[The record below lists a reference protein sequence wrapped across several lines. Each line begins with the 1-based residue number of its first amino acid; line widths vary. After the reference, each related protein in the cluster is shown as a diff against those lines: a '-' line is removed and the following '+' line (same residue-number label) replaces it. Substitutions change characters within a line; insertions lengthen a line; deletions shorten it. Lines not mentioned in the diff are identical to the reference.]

1 MVKRWQKAGDFRF
14 MPALMPNPISEI
26 KLSDY
31 VATLQD
37 LRYPPTEWS
46 AWRMVLSLIVR

>member
-1 MVKRWQKAGDFRF
+1 MVKRWQKVVDLRF
-14 MPALMPNPISEI
+14 MPVLVPNQISATR
-26 KLSDY
+26 LSDY

-46 AWRMVLSLIVR
+46 AWRMVRLVTN